1 MVLPTVIR
9 HFANDSKEAIT
20 NIGKIM
26 NLEMEDDAIVNANKV
41 ADEIIRY
48 YKILGVKNFYQTMQE
63 RNIQDSMEE
72 FTEKMIPAILDDF
85 KSKEWM
91 PAIHTGDFKTKIS
104 KICEMIY
111 FEK

>member
-1 MVLPTVIR
+1 MT
-9 HFANDSKEAIT
+9 
-20 NIGKIM
+20 
-26 NLEMEDDAIVNANKV
+26 NKV

-48 YKILGVKNFYQTMQE
+48 YKILGSVRILTKQCKKEIFRIRW
-63 RNIQDSMEE
+63 RN